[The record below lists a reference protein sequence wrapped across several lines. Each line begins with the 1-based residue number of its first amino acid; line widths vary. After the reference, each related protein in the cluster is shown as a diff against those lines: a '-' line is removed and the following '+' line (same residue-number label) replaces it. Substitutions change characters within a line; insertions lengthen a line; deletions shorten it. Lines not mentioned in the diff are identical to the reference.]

1 MKRSRKLL
9 SLLLAATMTVSMAA
23 TASAAFS
30 DFTDVKGHWAEKT
43 LNQAYSDGILK
54 GSGSKTMSQQQC
66 YHRTSGDN
74 ALSGLACDR
83 TR

>member
-43 LNQAYSDGILK
+43 LNQA
-54 GSGSKTMSQQQC
+54 
-66 YHRTSGDN
+66 
-74 ALSGLACDR
+74 
-83 TR
+83 

>member
-54 GSGSKTMSQQQC
+54 GSGSTTMSPNSS
-66 YHRTSGDN
+66 TSGDN